1 MKLKSEK
8 KIKFEIINSMEKA
21 LWESI
26 PCSCKKDLVMKME
39 KVYKGILPVCEYH
52 RCKIAWESVPK
63 ESFTKRGKQINKI
76 TLVRGSHED
85 IQGWII

>member
-26 PCSCKKDLVMKME
+26 PCSCKK
-39 KVYKGILPVCEYH
+39 GILPVCEYH
-52 RCKIAWESVPK
+52 RCKIAWESVPR